1 MVNEGAAAA
10 TKDEGGVCRQ
20 PCGQGQRRW
29 RQTRTA
35 TQWSATAAMADGSD
49 RRGQRLNGVRRAA
62 GGGGSDD
69 DEQGWLRAAVMTDEG
84 GDLVERET
92 MMAI

>member
-1 MVNEGAAAA
+1 MKKTTAMVDEGAAAA

-20 PCGQGQRRW
+20 PCGRGSEVRRQTRPVECYGAWRSRRW
-29 RQTRTA
+29 R
-35 TQWSATAAMADGSD
+35 
-49 RRGQRLNGVRRAA
+49 
-62 GGGGSDD
+62 GSDD
-69 DEQGWLRAAVMTDEG
+69 EGDSMECDGRRRRRREQRVSSVMTDEG